1 MALQKVGGR
10 HQHMTYK
17 LTPEVC
23 AELGLSPA
31 ALNSWLSRN
40 EKYKPKARTPNG
52 AMLWTD
58 DEIDAVQSARATP
71 PLDTAWRGKVRA

>member
-1 MALQKVGGR
+1 MNT
-10 HQHMTYK
+10 TYR

-23 AELGLSPA
+23 QQLGMSPA

-40 EKYKPKARTPNG
+40 ERYKPKARTPNG

-58 DEIDAVQSARATP
+58 AEIAAVQAARLSPPSSA
-71 PLDTAWRGKVRA
+71 AWRNKGQL